1 MAGPGPLVSYDG
13 LVRLTSIVLVAILL
27 LPACGTVPDR
37 AYYPDPAEPDTKAV
51 SHALWRTA
59 IAAGDDPHR
68 WSFAFIATQDVSAYT
83 ADEGVLYVTRGL
95 ARQPQRVLE
104 PLVAT
109 QVVHEVLGHRGER
122 RTLTVALGASFT
134 VLGVAVPGL
143 GLLDLFASPLI
154 IRAWTRDQV
163 LSADRKVVDVLAEMG
178 YQAPR
183 RTLTD
188 ALRAAALTNGKP
200 EGGLLATEPELKVR
214 LAALE
219 PLEPL
224 AAATPTAR

>member
-1 MAGPGPLVSYDG
+1 
-13 LVRLTSIVLVAILL
+13 VRLAGIVLAAILF

-37 AYYPDPAEPDTKAV
+37 AYYPDPAEPDTRAV
-51 SHALWRTA
+51 SHALWR
-59 IAAGDDPHR
+59 AAVASGDDPHR
-68 WSFAFIATQDVSAYT
+68 WSFAFIATQDVSASP
-83 ADEGVLYVTRGL
+83 ADDAVLYVTRGL
-95 ARQPQRVLE
+95 ARQPERVLE

-109 QVVHEVLGHRGER
+109 QVAHEVLGHRGER
-122 RTLTVALGASFT
+122 RTLAVALGTSFT

-154 IRAWTRDQV
+154 IRAWTREQV
-163 LSADRKVVDVLAEMG
+163 LAADRKVVDVLAEMG
-178 YQAPR
+178 YTAPR
-183 RTLTD
+183 RTLAD
-188 ALRAAALTNGKP
+188 ALRAAALVNGKP
-200 EGGLLATEPELKVR
+200 QGGLLAAEPQLDAR

>member
-1 MAGPGPLVSYDG
+1 MRPPGVL
-13 LVRLTSIVLVAILL
+13 LAAIVILS
-27 LPACGTVPDR
+27 ACGTVPDR

-68 WSFAFIATQDVSAYT
+68 WSFALIATQDVSAY
-83 ADEGVLYVTRGL
+83 AAEDAVLYVTRGL

-109 QVVHEVLGHRGER
+109 QVAHEVLGHRGER
-122 RTLTVALGASFT
+122 RTLAVALGTSFT
-134 VLGVAVPGL
+134 VLGLAVPGL

-154 IRAWTRDQV
+154 IRAWTREQV
-163 LSADRKVVDVLAEMG
+163 LAADRKVVAVLGEMG

-183 RTLTD
+183 RTLAD
-188 ALRAAALTNGKP
+188 ALRAAALVNGKP
-200 EGGLLATEPELKVR
+200 EGGLLAAEPELDVR
-214 LAALE
+214 LTALE

-224 AAATPTAR
+224 AAATPVAR